1 MSSIKMTPIKRDL
14 SIFDKFNFERKPV
27 AVKYMLKKPDGIAKL
42 NKPLALCEMLR
53 EAQAGI
59 HFYAKKEDFECV
71 GPFLLGMVEPDA
83 LFESGQ
89 VGPRLGVFEE
99 PRTNRRLYQYVPML
113 QKNTVNCV
121 AFSPLDK
128 LSFNPDVL
136 VISANPS
143 QAEIILRATS
153 YVTGKVWHSK
163 LTSVMGCAWIFIY
176 PYLSGELNYHVT
188 NLVHGMKGRQVLPD
202 GVFVISIPFDLLG
215 SITENLKHIDWV
227 LPEYIQDRDTNAR
240 HFDELIRTLGKESS
254 TT

>member
-1 MSSIKMTPIKRDL
+1 MSSIKRDF
-14 SIFDKFNFERKPV
+14 SIFNKFDFERKPV

-53 EAQAGI
+53 EAQAGDP
-59 HFYAKKEDFECV
+59 FYAEKEDFECV

-99 PRTNRRLYQYVPML
+99 ARANERLYQYIPMMH
-113 QKNTVNCV
+113 KNTVNSV
-121 AFSPLDK
+121 VFSPLDK
-128 LSFNPDVL
+128 LPFNPDVL
-136 VISANPS
+136 VISANSS
-143 QAEIILRATS
+143 QAEIILRAAS
-153 YVTGKVWHSK
+153 YVTGKMWHSK
-163 LTSVMGCAWIFIY
+163 LTPVMGCAWIFIY

-188 NLVHGMKGRQVLPD
+188 NLVHGMRGRHVLPD

-215 SITENLKHIDWV
+215 NITENLKQIEWV

-240 HFDELIRTLGKESS
+240 HFDELIRALEKEL
-254 TT
+254 